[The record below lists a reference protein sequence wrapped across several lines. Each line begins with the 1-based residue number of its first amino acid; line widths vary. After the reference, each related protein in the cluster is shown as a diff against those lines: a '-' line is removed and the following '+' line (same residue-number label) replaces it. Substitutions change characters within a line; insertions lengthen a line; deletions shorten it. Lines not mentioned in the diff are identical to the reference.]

1 MNRTFNLNVSNP
13 TISFL
18 KLNSFL
24 LTKHKNATNSAEIL
38 FFEQGK
44 NGLFMQWERMQ
55 LFVSTLTSS
64 TATVFVK

>member
-13 TISFL
+13 TMSFL

-24 LTKHKNATNSAEIL
+24 LTKHKNATSSAEIL
-38 FFEQGK
+38 FFEQK

-55 LFVSTLTSS
+55 LFVSTLIM
-64 TATVFVK
+64 V